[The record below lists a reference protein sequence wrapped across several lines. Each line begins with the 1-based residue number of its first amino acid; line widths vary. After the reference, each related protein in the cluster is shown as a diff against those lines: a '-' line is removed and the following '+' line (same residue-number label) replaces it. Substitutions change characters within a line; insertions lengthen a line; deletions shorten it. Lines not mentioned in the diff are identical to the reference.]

1 MLYIR
6 AQVTRID
13 LKIDLALCEVMKRYK
28 ALVRTATGVAFSV
41 PGAASAYRQ
50 LAANKVC
57 TRIMNSFG
65 LPSVSATMA
74 VDAMKQNVWNE

>member
-13 LKIDLALCEVMKRYK
+13 LKIDLALCEVMQRYK

-41 PGAASAYRQ
+41 PGAASMHRQ

-57 TRIMNSFG
+57 QHIMNSFG
-65 LPSVSATMA
+65 LPSVSAAMA
-74 VDAMKQNVWNE
+74 IEAMKKNVWNQ